1 MAYSMNDGFEGQVA
15 CQKQKSEIDTC
26 PSGSSINIR
35 FRECSFDSLDVTFE
49 CIGHWVGMDNQNYLV
64 LMNTRSREK
73 LGPQYRCAT
82 YSEDPNTGVV
92 SLNFSND
99 STCFPLGRGRQT
111 GIYNEM
117 MSLYPVAHSNWPQA
131 SSYCRFPRW
140 MKGRWQYLKLH
151 DESTL
156 VFNDHSSFK
165 THTMKCMENPTT
177 HPDRFLVYSAAQCG
191 ETNYYCVEIKK
202 RSTNILEFQIGSRSA
217 SAYDTELCDD
227 KYFADDRWLT
237 QGRSEVNSSLE
248 VTPCPV
254 SGEFNGLIPDAIG
267 LCAKLSSECKSQDV
281 MYYEVSACDYDEVY
295 EEREYRCLG
304 QWEEK
309 GVVYVYTQRRD
320 IDAYECFVGVMK
332 SDQKIFI
339 KEAGEHCQR
348 NLNPYKH
355 GMELHKQA
363 FCNDLA
369 PHHGGVGAGAGSI
382 PSTVEADH
390 GYHVDNNNNNNN
402 QLPQLPSTT
411 YKTLIH
417 TLGPNGGG
425 GGGRNSNR
433 PSMSSTE
440 FESSSSDID
449 SNLTS
454 DDDEDRKHKK
464 PISKK
469 PAKEGPSSACR
480 SSWLS
485 SGAIIVAVMMMMVMR
500 IVRSDTVL

>member
-1 MAYSMNDGFEGQVA
+1 MAYNMSDGYEGQVA

-35 FRECSFDSLDVTFE
+35 FRECSFDELDVTFE

-73 LGPQYRCAT
+73 LGPQYRCVT
-82 YSEDPNTGVV
+82 YSEDPETGVV
-92 SLNFSND
+92 SINFSND
-99 STCFPLGRGRQT
+99 STCFPLARGRQT
-111 GIYNEM
+111 GAYNEM
-117 MSLYPVAHSNWPQA
+117 MSLHPVAHSNWPQA

-140 MKGRWQYLKLH
+140 MKGRWQYLKLQ

-165 THTMKCMENPTT
+165 THTMRCMENPLTQ
-177 HPDRFLVYSAAQCG
+177 PDRYLVYSAAQCG

-202 RSTNILEFQIGSRSA
+202 RSTNILEFQIGSRSSSSYNA
-217 SAYDTELCDD
+217 ELCDD
-227 KYFADDRWLT
+227 MYFDDERWLT
-237 QGRSEVNSSLE
+237 QGRSEVNASLA

-254 SGEFNGLIPDAIG
+254 SGEFNGLIPDALG

-281 MYYEVSACDYDEVY
+281 MYYEVSACDYDEIY

-320 IDAYECFVGVMK
+320 IDAYECFVGVMN
-332 SDQKIFI
+332 SDKKIFI

-355 GMELHKQA
+355 GMELHKHA

-369 PHHGGVGAGAGSI
+369 PHHGNGGMVGS
-382 PSTVEADH
+382 DH
-390 GYHVDNNNNNNN
+390 GYHVDNNN

-425 GGGRNSNR
+425 RAGSSRDRTSD
-433 PSMSSTE
+433 MSSTE
-440 FESSSSDID
+440 FESSRTDID
-449 SNLTS
+449 SAAV
-454 DDDEDRKHKK
+454 DRKHKK
-464 PISKK
+464 PIANNKNSESPKVV
-469 PAKEGPSSACR
+469 PSNACR
-480 SSWLS
+480 LLS
-485 SGAIIVAVMMMMVMR
+485 TTVMVVGMVICSGWAGVVRGIV
-500 IVRSDTVL
+500 L